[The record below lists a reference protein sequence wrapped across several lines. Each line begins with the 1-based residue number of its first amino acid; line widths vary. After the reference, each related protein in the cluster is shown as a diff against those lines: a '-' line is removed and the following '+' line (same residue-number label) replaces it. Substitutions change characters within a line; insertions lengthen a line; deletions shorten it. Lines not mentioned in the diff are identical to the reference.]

1 MARISMPA
9 VLMVMLLVPGPA
21 KAQRGPAFD
30 PERIFA
36 FGDTDLDGRLSLE
49 EYREQ
54 LRASPRMKNA
64 AATIEPLFRRLDKDR
79 DGFLSPAEYR
89 MAFPQRPGGPTTK
102 PDLKPAALERLDS
115 EWKARSRSNP
125 PLIA

>member
-1 MARISMPA
+1 ML
-9 VLMVMLLVPGPA
+9 VLLLPGQA
-21 KAQRGPAFD
+21 TAQRFPAFD

-64 AATIEPLFRRLDKDR
+64 LATIEPLFRRLDKDR
-79 DGFLSPAEYR
+79 DGFLSLPEYR
-89 MAFPQRPGGPTTK
+89 LSFPPRTGGPATK
-102 PDLKPAALERLDS
+102 PATSKVKRPDTR
-115 EWKARSRSNP
+115 RSDGG
-125 PLIA
+125 